1 MPGDAKFGL
10 LLGVGIVVAA
20 ALVYYRPEPPRSAQ
34 EDSVKVQTPANPK
47 PVRLSKMSPTSAAKP
62 R

>member
-1 MPGDAKFGL
+1 MSGDAKFGL

-20 ALVYYRPEPPRSAQ
+20 ALVYYRPDTPRSVQ
-34 EDSVKVQTPANPK
+34 SDSDKVQTPVSPK
-47 PVRLSKMSPTSAAKP
+47 PIRLSKMSPPSNP